1 MHARLTAP
9 FFIVAS
15 ARSGTTFLR
24 LTLNAHSKVAVPPE
38 SRFITELYKS
48 DHVDVPTFL
57 AALENHKRFKIW
69 DLSIDLVRDEM
80 GTAGKVPYADAISAA
95 YRAYARSR
103 GKSLWGDK
111 TPRYIEHIPFL
122 AKLFPDSRFIHLV
135 RDGRN
140 VALSYAHVDFGP
152 KNVARAADLWARRVA
167 VGIRDGRPLGEDR
180 YLEIRAED
188 LAKDARAE
196 LETICR
202 FLGVDVDPAMFDPA
216 ERAKGEVEKKVHN
229 YSPEAAG
236 RTAMSHW
243 ATDMKPDDI
252 EVFEAIAGPVLS
264 QLGYERRY
272 PSPCRTA
279 RIKAALALKGA
290 PIGRLK

>member
-1 MHARLTAP
+1 MTAP

-24 LTLNAHSKVAVPPE
+24 LTLNAHGSIAVPPE
-38 SRFITELYKS
+38 SRFITELYTD
-48 DHVDVPTFL
+48 DHVDVPKFL
-57 AALENHKRFKIW
+57 QALESHKRFKTW
-69 DLSIDLVRDEM
+69 GLSIDLVRSEI
-80 GTAGKVPYADAISAA
+80 GTKDNIPYAEAIGAA

-122 AKLFPDSRFIHLV
+122 ANLFPGSRFIHLV

-140 VALSYAHVDFGP
+140 VAISYAHVDFGP

-167 VGIRDGRPLGEDR
+167 TGIKDGRPLGDDR

-188 LAKDARAE
+188 LALDVHAQ
-196 LETICR
+196 LEKVCR
-202 FLGVDVDPAMFDPA
+202 FLEVDVDPSMFDPA
-216 ERAKGEVEKKVHN
+216 ERAKGAVEKKVHN

-236 RTAMSHW
+236 RTAMSDW
-243 ATDMKPDDI
+243 AVDMKPEDV

-272 PSPCRTA
+272 PAPGKGA
-279 RIKAALALKGA
+279 RLKAALALKGA